1 MKKFITMLILVL
13 SALSVNAKCIAN
25 DSWTGPDKNKHAL
38 VGAAIGGVSTMIL
51 KDPKQAIWVTTGV
64 AAAKELYDATG
75 RGTCSLQ
82 DFTVT
87 VLAGAAAAGGT
98 HWIIAPKLGNDKG
111 VFIGYVGQF
120 K

>member
-1 MKKFITMLILVL
+1 MKKLLVIIVLAL
-13 SALSVNAKCIAN
+13 SSLSVNAKCITT

-38 VGAAIGGVSTMIL
+38 VGAVIGGVGTMIL
-51 KDPKQAIWVTTGV
+51 KDQKKAIWVTTGV

-111 VFIGYVGQF
+111 VMIGFVSSF